1 MGILLGS
8 DIEKKPE
15 IKTKNELD
23 VPILKIDNISP
34 NSDQPRNS
42 FNKDSINE
50 LANSIKSQGLLMP
63 ILVKKNAKRINK
75 YTIVAGERRWRA
87 CKLIGFKTIKA
98 IIVEN
103 TTEKTDALAAIIE
116 NVQRED
122 LSPLDEALAYEK
134 LIKNYSMKHEDIAIN
149 TGKSRSY
156 ITNIIRIL
164 SLSPKV
170 KKLLQEE
177 KISFGHARAL
187 VGTSKQEVFADKVI
201 EEKLNVRELED
212 LIRAKKSGVNDHN
225 SKSNKHS
232 IKKDPNI
239 LDYEKYLSLKLGY
252 KVEIKNNM
260 GKGYLKVTYKNLEQL
275 DAIVEL
281 FNNQ

>member
-116 NVQRED
+116 NVQ
-122 LSPLDEALAYEK
+122 S
-134 LIKNYSMKHEDIAIN
+134 
-149 TGKSRSY
+149 
-156 ITNIIRIL
+156 
-164 SLSPKV
+164 
-170 KKLLQEE
+170 
-177 KISFGHARAL
+177 
-187 VGTSKQEVFADKVI
+187 
-201 EEKLNVRELED
+201 
-212 LIRAKKSGVNDHN
+212 
-225 SKSNKHS
+225 
-232 IKKDPNI
+232 
-239 LDYEKYLSLKLGY
+239 
-252 KVEIKNNM
+252 
-260 GKGYLKVTYKNLEQL
+260 
-275 DAIVEL
+275 
-281 FNNQ
+281 